1 MKSPMNAG
9 IRNLFVVFCLVLG
22 SAVSLSAQNGGSL
35 SSESVS
41 LNSGWRFA
49 KDDPAGIGDSLSYA
63 NIKDWVL
70 PAKVELTTNATPA
83 TNSRPPGKS
92 GGDVAYANNNFD
104 DSQWRLLNLPH
115 DWGIEGPFKQEY
127 PGDTGKL
134 PWWGVGW
141 YRKHLTIPSADD
153 GRKIYLDVD
162 GAMSYA
168 TVWMNGQF
176 VGGWP
181 YGYASWRVDLTPF
194 VRYGTDNVIAIR
206 LDNPKESSRW
216 YPGGGIYRNVWL
228 VKTAPVHVA
237 HWGTFVTTPQA
248 DEKFATVKIQV
259 KVDNDT
265 EKAAAVTVKQEIF
278 ELNAD
283 GSEGKSVAALA
294 TDGLKI
300 AAGQLSLS
308 ESQIILKQPHLWSIE
323 NPQRYTVVTTI
334 AQDGKVI
341 DHYETPFGIRAIQ
354 FTPDKGFFL
363 NGRHVKLNGVCDH
376 HDLGALGAA
385 INVCALERQ
394 LELLKAMG
402 CNAIRTSHNPP
413 APELLDLCD
422 RMGFLVMDEAFDCW
436 KMGKNTN
443 DYNLLFNDW
452 HEADLRALVRRDRNH
467 PCVILWS
474 IGNEV
479 PDQKTADGPQLAAEL
494 RAIVRSEDETRLVSS
509 ACDRKESGFND
520 FHTGVDVFGYN
531 YKPFLYEKFHAAN
544 PDQPLI
550 GSETAST
557 ISSRGE
563 YFFPVSTNK
572 DEGKQDFQ
580 MSSYDLFAP
589 YWATTPDTEFAAQEK
604 NPCVAGEFVWTG
616 FDYLGEPTPYN
627 DDETILSNF
636 SDPATAARAKQELA
650 ALGKIRVPSRS
661 SYFGIIDLAGF
672 PKDRYYLYQS
682 HWRPD
687 FPMAHILPHWNWPGR
702 EGQITPV
709 HVYTSGDEAELFLNG
724 KSLGKKTKG
733 AFEYRL
739 RWDDVVYQPGELKVV
754 AYKHG
759 KKWATDTVKTTG
771 PAAKLALQPDRGQ
784 ITADG
789 QDLSFI
795 SVNITDA
802 AGLTVPRSKN
812 MIRFSITGPGEII
825 AVDNGDATSHEPFQA
840 TNHSAFNGKA
850 LAIVRSK
857 PGLSGLIVLK
867 AEADGL
873 EPAEVKIKSVL
884 PPIVS
889 LSKRA
894 EEVSYFTPG
903 TELLQHAEQM
913 VYKKTPQEDL
923 RLYLLR
929 PPGKSSQPLPAIVY
943 FTGGGWVNGT
953 ADAMIPNAAWYRE
966 QGIIG
971 IAADYR
977 VKNRH
982 GTTPLECV
990 KDAKSA
996 IRFVRAHA
1004 RELGIDPN
1012 RIIAA
1017 GGSAGG
1023 HIAAATV
1030 LPGNDE
1036 PDEDLSVSS
1045 RPNALELHNPVLG
1058 LGFHQD
1064 FFGAHPD
1071 VSPIAGVCP
1080 GWPPTILSNGTED
1093 KTTSYKFA
1101 EQFVEKMKAAGNACE
1116 LITVSNAEHS
1126 CDWPVTNPN
1135 FLPTMMRMA
1144 EFFREHGIV
1153 PSASAK
1159 N

>member
-1 MKSPMNAG
+1 MNTG
-9 IRNLFVVFCLVLG
+9 IRNLFVVFCLVLV
-22 SAVSLSAQNGGSL
+22 SAVSMSAQNGRSWNR
-35 SSESVS
+35 ESVL

-49 KDDPAGIGDSLSYA
+49 KDDPAGVGDSLSYA

-70 PAKVELTTNATPA
+70 PAKLELTTNATPA
-83 TNSRPPGKS
+83 TNSRPTGKPS
-92 GGDVAYANNNFD
+92 GEIPYAQNSFD
-104 DSQWRLLNLPH
+104 DSRWRLLNLPH

-141 YRKHLTIPSADD
+141 YRKHLTIPAADD
-153 GRKIYLDVD
+153 GREIYLDVD

-181 YGYASWRVDLTPF
+181 YGYASWRVNLTPF
-194 VRYGTDNVIAIR
+194 VRYGADNVIAIR
-206 LDNPKESSRW
+206 LDNPGESSRW

-228 VKTAPVHVA
+228 VKTAPVRVA
-237 HWGTFVTTPQA
+237 HWGTFVTTPQVDA
-248 DEKFATVKIQV
+248 KSATVKIQV

-265 EKAAAVTVKQEIF
+265 DKAAAVTVKHEIL

-283 GSEGKSVAALA
+283 GTEGKSVSAPSTAE
-294 TDGLKI
+294 LKI
-300 AAGQLSLS
+300 LPHQSLAADN
-308 ESQIILKQPHLWSIE
+308 QIKLINPRLWSIE
-323 NPQRYTVVTTI
+323 QPQRYVLVTTLE
-334 AQDGKVI
+334 QDGLTL
-341 DHYETPFGIRAIQ
+341 DRYETPFGIRTIQ

-385 INVCALERQ
+385 INVRALERQ

-422 RMGFLVMDEAFDCW
+422 RLGFLVMDEAFDCW
-436 KMGKNTN
+436 KKGKNTN
-443 DYNLLFNDW
+443 DYNLLFDDW
-452 HEADLRALVRRDRNH
+452 HEADLRSLVRRDRNH

-479 PDQKTADGPQLAAEL
+479 PDQKTADGPRLAAEL
-494 RAIVRSEDETRLVSS
+494 RAIVRSEDDTRLVTS

-520 FHTGVDVFGYN
+520 FRTGVDVFGYN
-531 YKPFLYEKFHAAN
+531 YKPFLYAQFHATNSA
-544 PDQPLI
+544 QPLL

-557 ISSRGE
+557 VSSRGE

-572 DEGKQDFQ
+572 DDGKADFQ
-580 MSSYDLFAP
+580 ISSYDLFAP

-636 SDPATAARAKQELA
+636 SDPAAAARARQELA

-709 HVYTSGDEAELFLNG
+709 HVYTSGDSAELFLNG

-771 PAAKLALQPDRGQ
+771 SAAKLALQPDRDQ

-789 QDLSFI
+789 QDLSFVT
-795 SVNITDA
+795 VNIADKNC
-802 AGLTVPRSKN
+802 LTVPCSKN
-812 MIRFSITGPGEII
+812 MIRFSISGPGEII

-857 PGLSGLIVLK
+857 PGLSGVIVLK

-873 EPAEVKIKSVL
+873 EPAEVKIKSAL
-884 PPIVS
+884 PPIVP
-889 LSKRA
+889 LSKQA

-953 ADAMIPNAAWYRE
+953 VDAMIPNAEWYRE

-1071 VSPIAGVCP
+1071 VSPTAGVCP

-1093 KTTSYKFA
+1093 KTTPYQFA
-1101 EQFVEKMKAAGNACE
+1101 QQFTAKMKAAGNACE
-1116 LITVSNAEHS
+1116 LITVTNAEHS

-1135 FLPTMMRMA
+1135 FLPTMMHMA
-1144 EFFREHGIV
+1144 EFFREQGVI
-1153 PSASAK
+1153 PPASAK